1 MAEIEANSPTRLLS
15 GARPTPAVFL
25 AEFVLLLQ
33 RAKALYTMK
42 IALAQLNIHVGNF
55 EQNKAKIIAA
65 IGQAEAQGAEIVLF
79 SELSVC
85 GYPSRDFLEF
95 DHYIQLCESSV
106 LEIAA
111 HTKNIAAVVGAPA
124 RNPVKEGKDLYNA
137 AYFLYDGKIQQ
148 VIHKT
153 LLPTYDVFDEYRY
166 FEPNKEFKTVQFKG
180 QKIAVTVCE
189 DIWNVGND
197 NPLYT
202 VCPLDELRSEQ
213 PDFILNL
220 SASPFSYKQ
229 HEERT
234 KVIQANCQRYG
245 IPMVYVN
252 QVGAQTELVFDGG
265 SMVVDRLGNVLET
278 LPFFE
283 EELRVVDTNNWLVEQ
298 VAFPSE
304 IERIHDALV
313 LGIKDYFAKLGF
325 TKAVLGL
332 SGGVDSALVLYLA
345 VQALGKDNVLS
356 VLLPSHFSSSHS
368 VDDSLALVK
377 NLGSPHEVIAIE
389 DCFQQYLTTLKPQF
403 KDLPFGIAEEN
414 IQARVRGTLLMAMS
428 NKFGYILLNTTN
440 KSEAAV
446 GYGTL
451 YGDMCGGLAVLGD
464 VYKTQIYDLCKFI
477 NRNAEIIPE
486 HILTKAPSAE
496 LRPNQKDSDSLP
508 DYDILDKVLFQYIEQ
523 RKGPVELVAM
533 GFDEALVKRVLRMVN
548 MNEWKRFQAA
558 PILRVSPKAF
568 GMGRRMPIEGRYLG

>member
-1 MAEIEANSPTRLLS
+1 
-15 GARPTPAVFL
+15 
-25 AEFVLLLQ
+25 
-33 RAKALYTMK
+33 MK

-220 SASPFSYKQ
+220 SASPFSYQQ

-252 QVGAQTELVFDGG
+252 QVGAQTELIFDGG
-265 SMVVDRLGNVLET
+265 SIVADAQGNVVKRLS
-278 LPFFE
+278 FFE
-283 EELRVVDTNNWLVEQ
+283 EALEIVDTKDLVQ
-298 VAFPSE
+298 ATIAVPSE

-477 NRNAEIIPE
+477 NRDKEIIPE

-533 GFDEALVKRVLRMVN
+533 GFDDALVKRVLRMVN

>member
-1 MAEIEANSPTRLLS
+1 
-15 GARPTPAVFL
+15 
-25 AEFVLLLQ
+25 
-33 RAKALYTMK
+33 MK

-234 KVIQANCQRYG
+234 KVIQANCQRYN
-245 IPMVYVN
+245 IPMMYVN

-265 SMVVDRLGNVLET
+265 SMVADAQGNVVKRLS
-278 LPFFE
+278 FFE
-283 EELRVVDTNNWLVEQ
+283 EALEIIDTKDLVKANDA
-298 VAFPSE
+298 VPSE

-377 NLGSPHEVIAIE
+377 NLGSPHEVIEIE
-389 DCFQQYLTTLKPQF
+389 DCFQQYLTSLKPQF

>member
-1 MAEIEANSPTRLLS
+1 
-15 GARPTPAVFL
+15 
-25 AEFVLLLQ
+25 
-33 RAKALYTMK
+33 MK

-65 IGQAEAQGAEIVLF
+65 IGKAEKQGAEIVLF

-124 RNPVKEGKDLYNA
+124 RNPLKEGKDLYNA

-166 FEPNKEFKTVQFKG
+166 FESNREFKTVEFKG

-265 SMVVDRLGNVLET
+265 SIVADAQGNVVKR

-283 EELRVVDTNNWLVEQ
+283 EAFEIIDTKDLVKVAVVV
-298 VAFPSE
+298 PSE

-377 NLGSPHEVIAIE
+377 NLGSPHEVIEIE

-477 NRNAEIIPE
+477 NRNTEIIPE

>member
-1 MAEIEANSPTRLLS
+1 
-15 GARPTPAVFL
+15 
-25 AEFVLLLQ
+25 
-33 RAKALYTMK
+33 MK

-65 IGQAEAQGAEIVLF
+65 IGQAEKQGAEIVLF

-124 RNPVKEGKDLYNA
+124 RNPLKEGKDLYNA

-166 FEPNKEFKTVQFKG
+166 FEPNKEFKTVEFKG

-202 VCPLDELRSEQ
+202 VCPLDELRNEQ

-265 SMVVDRLGNVLET
+265 SIVADAQGNVVKRLS
-278 LPFFE
+278 FFE
-283 EELRVVDTNNWLVEQ
+283 EAFEIIDTKDLVKAAVVV
-298 VAFPSE
+298 PSE

-377 NLGSPHEVIAIE
+377 NLGSPHEVIEIE

-477 NRNAEIIPE
+477 NRNTEIIPE

>member
-1 MAEIEANSPTRLLS
+1 
-15 GARPTPAVFL
+15 
-25 AEFVLLLQ
+25 
-33 RAKALYTMK
+33 MK

-202 VCPLDELRSEQ
+202 VCPLDELRNEQ

-220 SASPFSYKQ
+220 SASPFNYKQ
-229 HEERT
+229 HEERA

-252 QVGAQTELVFDGG
+252 QIGAQTELIFDGG
-265 SMVVDRLGNVLET
+265 SIVADAQGNVVKR

-283 EELRVVDTNNWLVEQ
+283 EAFDIIDTKDLVKEA
-298 VAFPSE
+298 VAVSSE

-345 VQALGKDNVLS
+345 VQALGKENVLS

-377 NLGSPHEVIAIE
+377 NLGSPHEVITIE

-464 VYKTQIYDLCKFI
+464 VYKTQIYDLCRFI
-477 NRNAEIIPE
+477 NRNTEIIPE

>member
-1 MAEIEANSPTRLLS
+1 
-15 GARPTPAVFL
+15 
-25 AEFVLLLQ
+25 
-33 RAKALYTMK
+33 MK

-265 SMVVDRLGNVLET
+265 SIVADTQGNVVKRLS
-278 LPFFE
+278 FFE
-283 EELRVVDTNNWLVEQ
+283 EAFEIIDTKDLVKVAVVV
-298 VAFPSE
+298 PSE

-325 TKAVLGL
+325 TRAVLGL

-477 NRNAEIIPE
+477 NRNTEIIPE

>member
-1 MAEIEANSPTRLLS
+1 
-15 GARPTPAVFL
+15 
-25 AEFVLLLQ
+25 
-33 RAKALYTMK
+33 MK

-166 FEPNKEFKTVQFKG
+166 FEPNKEFKTVQFKE

-265 SMVVDRLGNVLET
+265 SIVADAQGNVVKRLS
-278 LPFFE
+278 FFE
-283 EELRVVDTNNWLVEQ
+283 EALEIIDTKDLVKANDVV
-298 VAFPSE
+298 PSE

-325 TKAVLGL
+325 SKAVLGL

-345 VQALGKDNVLS
+345 VQALGKGNVLS

-368 VDDSLALVK
+368 VEDSLALVK
-377 NLGSPHEVIAIE
+377 NLGSPHEVIEIE

-477 NRNAEIIPE
+477 NRNTEIIPE

-508 DYDILDKVLFQYIEQ
+508 DYDILDQVLFQYIEQ

>member
-1 MAEIEANSPTRLLS
+1 
-15 GARPTPAVFL
+15 
-25 AEFVLLLQ
+25 
-33 RAKALYTMK
+33 MK

-202 VCPLDELRSEQ
+202 VCPLDELRNEQ

-265 SMVVDRLGNVLET
+265 SIVADAQGNVVKRLS
-278 LPFFE
+278 FFE
-283 EELRVVDTNNWLVEQ
+283 EAFEIIDTKDLVKVAVVV
-298 VAFPSE
+298 PSE

-345 VQALGKDNVLS
+345 VQSLGKDNVLS

-377 NLGSPHEVIAIE
+377 NLGSPHEVIEIE

-464 VYKTQIYDLCKFI
+464 VYKTQIYDLCRFI
-477 NRNAEIIPE
+477 NRNTEIIPE

>member
-1 MAEIEANSPTRLLS
+1 
-15 GARPTPAVFL
+15 
-25 AEFVLLLQ
+25 
-33 RAKALYTMK
+33 
-42 IALAQLNIHVGNF
+42 
-55 EQNKAKIIAA
+55 
-65 IGQAEAQGAEIVLF
+65 
-79 SELSVC
+79 
-85 GYPSRDFLEF
+85 
-95 DHYIQLCESSV
+95 
-106 LEIAA
+106 
-111 HTKNIAAVVGAPA
+111 
-124 RNPVKEGKDLYNA
+124 
-137 AYFLYDGKIQQ
+137 
-148 VIHKT
+148 
-153 LLPTYDVFDEYRY
+153 VFDEYRY
-166 FEPNKEFKTVQFKG
+166 FEPNKEFKTVQFKE

-202 VCPLDELRSEQ
+202 ICPLDELRSEQ
-213 PDFILNL
+213 PDFVLNL

-252 QVGAQTELVFDGG
+252 QVGAQTELIFDGG
-265 SMVVDRLGNVLET
+265 SIVADAQGNVVKRLS
-278 LPFFE
+278 FFE
-283 EELRVVDTNNWLVEQ
+283 EALEIIDTKDLVKEA
-298 VAFPSE
+298 VAVPSE

-477 NRNAEIIPE
+477 NRKKEIIPE

>member
-1 MAEIEANSPTRLLS
+1 
-15 GARPTPAVFL
+15 
-25 AEFVLLLQ
+25 
-33 RAKALYTMK
+33 MK

-65 IGQAEAQGAEIVLF
+65 IVQAEAQGAEIVLF
-79 SELSVC
+79 SELSIC

-202 VCPLDELRSEQ
+202 VCPLDELCNEQ

-229 HEERT
+229 HEERA

-252 QVGAQTELVFDGG
+252 QIGAQTELIFDGG
-265 SMVVDRLGNVLET
+265 SIVADAQGNVVKRLS
-278 LPFFE
+278 FFE
-283 EELRVVDTNNWLVEQ
+283 EAFEIIDTKDLVKEAVVV
-298 VAFPSE
+298 PSE

-325 TKAVLGL
+325 KKAVLGL

-377 NLGSPHEVIAIE
+377 NLSSPYEVIAIE
-389 DCFQQYLTTLKPQF
+389 DYFQQYLTTLKPQF
-403 KDLPFGIAEEN
+403 KDLPFGIAGEN
-414 IQARVRGTLLMAMS
+414 I
-428 NKFGYILLNTTN
+428 
-440 KSEAAV
+440 
-446 GYGTL
+446 
-451 YGDMCGGLAVLGD
+451 
-464 VYKTQIYDLCKFI
+464 
-477 NRNAEIIPE
+477 
-486 HILTKAPSAE
+486 
-496 LRPNQKDSDSLP
+496 
-508 DYDILDKVLFQYIEQ
+508 
-523 RKGPVELVAM
+523 
-533 GFDEALVKRVLRMVN
+533 
-548 MNEWKRFQAA
+548 
-558 PILRVSPKAF
+558 
-568 GMGRRMPIEGRYLG
+568 

>member
-1 MAEIEANSPTRLLS
+1 
-15 GARPTPAVFL
+15 
-25 AEFVLLLQ
+25 
-33 RAKALYTMK
+33 MK

-202 VCPLDELRSEQ
+202 VCPLDELRNEQ

-265 SMVVDRLGNVLET
+265 SIVADAQGNMAKR

-283 EELRVVDTNNWLVEQ
+283 EAFEIIDTKDLVKANDA
-298 VAFPSE
+298 VPSE
-304 IERIHDALV
+304 IERIHDALI

-377 NLGSPHEVIAIE
+377 NLGSPHEVIEIE

-464 VYKTQIYDLCKFI
+464 VYKTQIYDLCRFI
-477 NRNAEIIPE
+477 NRNTEIIPE

>member
-1 MAEIEANSPTRLLS
+1 
-15 GARPTPAVFL
+15 
-25 AEFVLLLQ
+25 
-33 RAKALYTMK
+33 MK

-166 FEPNKEFKTVQFKG
+166 FEPNNEFKTVQFKG

-234 KVIQANCQRYG
+234 KVIQANCQRYN
-245 IPMVYVN
+245 IPMMYVN

-265 SMVVDRLGNVLET
+265 SIVADAQGNVVKRLS
-278 LPFFE
+278 FFE
-283 EELRVVDTNNWLVEQ
+283 EALEIVDTNDLVKAN
-298 VAFPSE
+298 VSVPSE

-477 NRNAEIIPE
+477 NRSTEIIPE

-523 RKGPVELVAM
+523 RKGPIELVAM

>member
-1 MAEIEANSPTRLLS
+1 
-15 GARPTPAVFL
+15 
-25 AEFVLLLQ
+25 
-33 RAKALYTMK
+33 MK

-265 SMVVDRLGNVLET
+265 SIVADAQGNVVKRLS
-278 LPFFE
+278 FFE
-283 EELRVVDTNNWLVEQ
+283 EALEIIDTKDLVKANDA
-298 VAFPSE
+298 VPSE

-368 VDDSLALVK
+368 VEDSLALVK

>member
-1 MAEIEANSPTRLLS
+1 M
-15 GARPTPAVFL
+15 
-25 AEFVLLLQ
+25 
-33 RAKALYTMK
+33 
-42 IALAQLNIHVGNF
+42 
-55 EQNKAKIIAA
+55 
-65 IGQAEAQGAEIVLF
+65 
-79 SELSVC
+79 
-85 GYPSRDFLEF
+85 
-95 DHYIQLCESSV
+95 
-106 LEIAA
+106 
-111 HTKNIAAVVGAPA
+111 
-124 RNPVKEGKDLYNA
+124 
-137 AYFLYDGKIQQ
+137 
-148 VIHKT
+148 
-153 LLPTYDVFDEYRY
+153 
-166 FEPNKEFKTVQFKG
+166 
-180 QKIAVTVCE
+180 
-189 DIWNVGND
+189 
-197 NPLYT
+197 
-202 VCPLDELRSEQ
+202 
-213 PDFILNL
+213 
-220 SASPFSYKQ
+220 
-229 HEERT
+229 
-234 KVIQANCQRYG
+234 
-245 IPMVYVN
+245 YVN

-265 SMVVDRLGNVLET
+265 SIVADAQGNVVKRLS
-278 LPFFE
+278 FFE
-283 EELRVVDTNNWLVEQ
+283 EALEIVDTNDLVKAN
-298 VAFPSE
+298 VSVPSE

-477 NRNAEIIPE
+477 NRNTEIIPE

-508 DYDILDKVLFQYIEQ
+508 DYDTLDKVLFQYIEQ

>member
-1 MAEIEANSPTRLLS
+1 
-15 GARPTPAVFL
+15 
-25 AEFVLLLQ
+25 
-33 RAKALYTMK
+33 
-42 IALAQLNIHVGNF
+42 
-55 EQNKAKIIAA
+55 
-65 IGQAEAQGAEIVLF
+65 
-79 SELSVC
+79 
-85 GYPSRDFLEF
+85 
-95 DHYIQLCESSV
+95 
-106 LEIAA
+106 
-111 HTKNIAAVVGAPA
+111 
-124 RNPVKEGKDLYNA
+124 
-137 AYFLYDGKIQQ
+137 
-148 VIHKT
+148 
-153 LLPTYDVFDEYRY
+153 
-166 FEPNKEFKTVQFKG
+166 
-180 QKIAVTVCE
+180 
-189 DIWNVGND
+189 
-197 NPLYT
+197 
-202 VCPLDELRSEQ
+202 
-213 PDFILNL
+213 
-220 SASPFSYKQ
+220 
-229 HEERT
+229 
-234 KVIQANCQRYG
+234 
-245 IPMVYVN
+245 MVYVN
-252 QVGAQTELVFDGG
+252 QVGAQTELIFDGG
-265 SMVVDRLGNVLET
+265 SIVADAQGNVVKRLS
-278 LPFFE
+278 FFE
-283 EELRVVDTNNWLVEQ
+283 EALEIIDTKDLVKEA
-298 VAFPSE
+298 VAVPSE

-477 NRNAEIIPE
+477 NRKKEIIPE

>member
-1 MAEIEANSPTRLLS
+1 
-15 GARPTPAVFL
+15 
-25 AEFVLLLQ
+25 
-33 RAKALYTMK
+33 MK

-202 VCPLDELRSEQ
+202 VCPLDELRNEQ

-252 QVGAQTELVFDGG
+252 QIGAQTELIFDGG
-265 SMVVDRLGNVLET
+265 SIVADAQGNVVKRLS
-278 LPFFE
+278 FFE
-283 EELRVVDTNNWLVEQ
+283 EALEIVDTNDLAKANIAV
-298 VAFPSE
+298 PSE

-377 NLGSPHEVIAIE
+377 NLGSPHEVIEIE

-403 KDLPFGIAEEN
+403 KELPFGIAEEN

-464 VYKTQIYDLCKFI
+464 VYKTQIYDLCRFI
-477 NRNAEIIPE
+477 NRNTEIIPE

-533 GFDEALVKRVLRMVN
+533 GFDDALVKRVLRMVN

>member
-1 MAEIEANSPTRLLS
+1 
-15 GARPTPAVFL
+15 
-25 AEFVLLLQ
+25 
-33 RAKALYTMK
+33 MK

-202 VCPLDELRSEQ
+202 VCPLDELRNEQ

-252 QVGAQTELVFDGG
+252 QIGAQTELIFDGG
-265 SMVVDRLGNVLET
+265 SIVADAQGNVVKRLS
-278 LPFFE
+278 FFE
-283 EELRVVDTNNWLVEQ
+283 EALEIVDTKDLVQ
-298 VAFPSE
+298 ATIAVPSE

-477 NRNAEIIPE
+477 NRDKEIIPE

>member
-1 MAEIEANSPTRLLS
+1 
-15 GARPTPAVFL
+15 
-25 AEFVLLLQ
+25 
-33 RAKALYTMK
+33 MK

-111 HTKNIAAVVGAPA
+111 HTKTIAAVVGAPA

-137 AYFLYDGKIQQ
+137 AFFLYDGKIQQ

-202 VCPLDELRSEQ
+202 VCPLDELRNEQ

-229 HEERT
+229 HEERI

-265 SMVVDRLGNVLET
+265 SIVADAQGNMAKR

-283 EELRVVDTNNWLVEQ
+283 EAFEIIDTKDLVKANNAV
-298 VAFPSE
+298 PSE

-477 NRNAEIIPE
+477 NRNTEIIPE

-533 GFDEALVKRVLRMVN
+533 GFDDALVKRVLRMVN

>member
-1 MAEIEANSPTRLLS
+1 
-15 GARPTPAVFL
+15 
-25 AEFVLLLQ
+25 
-33 RAKALYTMK
+33 MK

-137 AYFLYDGKIQQ
+137 AFFLYDGKIQQ

-377 NLGSPHEVIAIE
+377 NLGSPHEVIEIE

-464 VYKTQIYDLCKFI
+464 VYKTQIYDLCRFI
-477 NRNAEIIPE
+477 NRNTEIIPE

-533 GFDEALVKRVLRMVN
+533 GFDDALVKRVLRMVN

>member
-1 MAEIEANSPTRLLS
+1 
-15 GARPTPAVFL
+15 
-25 AEFVLLLQ
+25 
-33 RAKALYTMK
+33 MK

-265 SMVVDRLGNVLET
+265 SIVADAQGNVVKRLS
-278 LPFFE
+278 FFE
-283 EELRVVDTNNWLVEQ
+283 EAFEIIDTKDLVKVAVVV
-298 VAFPSE
+298 PSE

-477 NRNAEIIPE
+477 NRNTEIIPE

>member
-1 MAEIEANSPTRLLS
+1 
-15 GARPTPAVFL
+15 
-25 AEFVLLLQ
+25 
-33 RAKALYTMK
+33 MK

-202 VCPLDELRSEQ
+202 VCPLDELRNEQ

-265 SMVVDRLGNVLET
+265 SIVADAQGNVVKR

-283 EELRVVDTNNWLVEQ
+283 EAFEIIDTKDLVKEA
-298 VAFPSE
+298 VGVPSE

-325 TKAVLGL
+325 KKAVLGL

-377 NLGSPHEVIAIE
+377 NLGSPHEVIEIE

-464 VYKTQIYDLCKFI
+464 VYKTQIYDLCRFI
-477 NRNAEIIPE
+477 NRNTEIIPE

-533 GFDEALVKRVLRMVN
+533 GFDDALVKRVLRMVN

>member
-1 MAEIEANSPTRLLS
+1 
-15 GARPTPAVFL
+15 
-25 AEFVLLLQ
+25 
-33 RAKALYTMK
+33 MK

-202 VCPLDELRSEQ
+202 VCPLDELRNEQ

-252 QVGAQTELVFDGG
+252 QIGAQTELIFDGG
-265 SMVVDRLGNVLET
+265 SIVADAQGNVVKRLS
-278 LPFFE
+278 FFE
-283 EELRVVDTNNWLVEQ
+283 EALEIVDTKDLVQ
-298 VAFPSE
+298 ATIAVPSE

-477 NRNAEIIPE
+477 NRDKEIIPE

-533 GFDEALVKRVLRMVN
+533 GFDDALVKRVLRMVN

>member
-1 MAEIEANSPTRLLS
+1 
-15 GARPTPAVFL
+15 
-25 AEFVLLLQ
+25 
-33 RAKALYTMK
+33 MK

-202 VCPLDELRSEQ
+202 VCPLDELRNEQ

-265 SMVVDRLGNVLET
+265 SIVADAQGNVVKRLS
-278 LPFFE
+278 FFE
-283 EELRVVDTNNWLVEQ
+283 EALEIVDTKDLVQ
-298 VAFPSE
+298 ATIAVPSE

-477 NRNAEIIPE
+477 NRDKEIIPE

-533 GFDEALVKRVLRMVN
+533 GFDDALVKRVLRMVN

>member
-1 MAEIEANSPTRLLS
+1 
-15 GARPTPAVFL
+15 L

-234 KVIQANCQRYG
+234 KVIQANCQRYN

-265 SMVVDRLGNVLET
+265 SIVADAQGNVVKRLS
-278 LPFFE
+278 FFE
-283 EELRVVDTNNWLVEQ
+283 EALEIIDTKDLVKANDA
-298 VAFPSE
+298 VPSE

-377 NLGSPHEVIAIE
+377 NLGSPHEVIEIE
-389 DCFQQYLTTLKPQF
+389 DCFQQYLTSLKPQF

>member
-1 MAEIEANSPTRLLS
+1 
-15 GARPTPAVFL
+15 
-25 AEFVLLLQ
+25 
-33 RAKALYTMK
+33 
-42 IALAQLNIHVGNF
+42 
-55 EQNKAKIIAA
+55 
-65 IGQAEAQGAEIVLF
+65 
-79 SELSVC
+79 
-85 GYPSRDFLEF
+85 
-95 DHYIQLCESSV
+95 
-106 LEIAA
+106 
-111 HTKNIAAVVGAPA
+111 
-124 RNPVKEGKDLYNA
+124 
-137 AYFLYDGKIQQ
+137 

-202 VCPLDELRSEQ
+202 VCPLDELRNEQ

-265 SMVVDRLGNVLET
+265 SIVADAQGNMAKR

-283 EELRVVDTNNWLVEQ
+283 EAFEIIDTKDLVKANDA
-298 VAFPSE
+298 VPSE
-304 IERIHDALV
+304 IERIHDALI

-377 NLGSPHEVIAIE
+377 NLGSPHEVIEIE

-464 VYKTQIYDLCKFI
+464 VYKTQIYDLCRFI
-477 NRNAEIIPE
+477 NRNTEIIPE

>member
-1 MAEIEANSPTRLLS
+1 
-15 GARPTPAVFL
+15 
-25 AEFVLLLQ
+25 
-33 RAKALYTMK
+33 MK

-65 IGQAEAQGAEIVLF
+65 IGQAEKQGAEIVLF

-124 RNPVKEGKDLYNA
+124 RNPLKEGKDLYNA

-166 FEPNKEFKTVQFKG
+166 FEPNKEFKTVEFKG

-202 VCPLDELRSEQ
+202 VCPLDELRNEQ

-265 SMVVDRLGNVLET
+265 SIVADAQGNVVKRLS
-278 LPFFE
+278 FFE
-283 EELRVVDTNNWLVEQ
+283 EAFEIIDTKDLVKAAVVV
-298 VAFPSE
+298 PSE

-345 VQALGKDNVLS
+345 VLALGKDNVLS

-377 NLGSPHEVIAIE
+377 NLGSPHEVIEIE

-477 NRNAEIIPE
+477 NRNTEIIPE

>member
-1 MAEIEANSPTRLLS
+1 
-15 GARPTPAVFL
+15 
-25 AEFVLLLQ
+25 
-33 RAKALYTMK
+33 MK

-55 EQNKAKIIAA
+55 EQNKAKIINA
-65 IGQAEAQGAEIVLF
+65 IHQAEKQGAEIVLF

-95 DHYIQLCESSV
+95 HHYIQLCESSV

-124 RNPVKEGKDLYNA
+124 RNPVKEGKDLFNA

-166 FEPNKEFKTVQFKG
+166 FEPNKEFKTVQFKE

-202 VCPLDELRSEQ
+202 ICPLDELRSEQ
-213 PDFILNL
+213 PDFVLNL

-252 QVGAQTELVFDGG
+252 QVGAQTELIFDGG
-265 SMVVDRLGNVLET
+265 SIVADAQGNVVKRLS
-278 LPFFE
+278 FFE
-283 EELRVVDTNNWLVEQ
+283 EALEIIDTKDLVKEA
-298 VAFPSE
+298 VAVPSE

-477 NRNAEIIPE
+477 NRKKEIIPE

-508 DYDILDKVLFQYIEQ
+508 DYDILDKILFQYIEQ

>member
-1 MAEIEANSPTRLLS
+1 
-15 GARPTPAVFL
+15 
-25 AEFVLLLQ
+25 
-33 RAKALYTMK
+33 MK

-166 FEPNKEFKTVQFKG
+166 FEPNNEFKTVQFKG

-234 KVIQANCQRYG
+234 KVIQANCQRYN
-245 IPMVYVN
+245 IPMMYVN

-265 SMVVDRLGNVLET
+265 SIVADAQGNVVKRLS
-278 LPFFE
+278 FFE
-283 EELRVVDTNNWLVEQ
+283 EALEIVDTNDLVKAN
-298 VAFPSE
+298 VSVPSE

-368 VDDSLALVK
+368 VEDSLALVK
-377 NLGSPHEVIAIE
+377 NLGSPHEVIEIE
-389 DCFQQYLTTLKPQF
+389 DCFQQYLTSLKPQF

>member
-1 MAEIEANSPTRLLS
+1 
-15 GARPTPAVFL
+15 L

-234 KVIQANCQRYG
+234 KVIQANCQRYN
-245 IPMVYVN
+245 IPMMYVN

-265 SMVVDRLGNVLET
+265 SMVADAQGNVVKRLS
-278 LPFFE
+278 FFE
-283 EELRVVDTNNWLVEQ
+283 EALEIIDTKDLVKANDA
-298 VAFPSE
+298 VPSE

-377 NLGSPHEVIAIE
+377 NLGSPHEVIEIE
-389 DCFQQYLTTLKPQF
+389 DCFQQYLTSLKPQF

>member
-1 MAEIEANSPTRLLS
+1 
-15 GARPTPAVFL
+15 
-25 AEFVLLLQ
+25 
-33 RAKALYTMK
+33 MK

-234 KVIQANCQRYG
+234 KVIQANCQRYD

-265 SMVVDRLGNVLET
+265 SMVADAQGNVVKRLS
-278 LPFFE
+278 FFE
-283 EELRVVDTNNWLVEQ
+283 EALEIIDTKDLVKANDA
-298 VAFPSE
+298 VPSE
-304 IERIHDALV
+304 IERIHDALI